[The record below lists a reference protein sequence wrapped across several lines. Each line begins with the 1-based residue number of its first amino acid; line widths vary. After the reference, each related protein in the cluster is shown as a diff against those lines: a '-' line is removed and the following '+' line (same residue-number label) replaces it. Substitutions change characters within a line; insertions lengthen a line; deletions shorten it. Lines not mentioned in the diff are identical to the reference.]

1 MKRIVIISCYP
12 SGQREVEILN
22 RCIEGFRHTGW
33 DIMIVSHLPIDQI
46 TAKKVE
52 YTIYDSNNV
61 FLPPV
66 YTPNWWF
73 QTDEYNIN
81 IFNGGHTLPICRNM
95 RCGINLAKAMGY
107 EDFIFTECDVLLSKS
122 DAAKLVGLMDNMN
135 SLEKK
140 MLFFRPE
147 EYRDCEGSY
156 VYETVLFGGKID
168 FFLEVFQPPLD
179 VNEWL
184 RIPMGYTLEL
194 SFYEQF
200 SRHEDQYLLV
210 HDHSSN
216 TFTDSDVNV
225 LRYGLFNC
233 ELLYNDVVPEEP
245 VLFIMN
251 TLVLEEWK
259 HVDIYKNN
267 ELTQTQI
274 LGKDHYWFNSYKL
287 DGEEIRVEV
296 YDIDKKYL
304 FLSKKFTLTKENL
317 PLFKERGIIKSK

>member
-12 SGQREVEILN
+12 SGQREIEILN

-33 DIMIVSHLPIDQI
+33 HIMIVSHLPIDES
-46 TAKKVE
+46 TTKKVD

-73 QTDEYNIN
+73 QTNDYTIN
-81 IFNGGHTLPICRNM
+81 IFNGGHSLPICRNM

-107 EDFIFTECDVLLSKS
+107 EDFIFTECDVLLSEP
-122 DAAKLVGLMDNMN
+122 DAIKLVGMMDNMN
-135 SLEKK
+135 SLDKK

-156 VYETVLFGGKID
+156 VYETLMFGGNTK
-168 FFLEVFQPPLD
+168 FFLDVLTPPLD
-179 VNEWL
+179 VHEWL
-184 RIPMGYTLEL
+184 SIPMGYTLEL

-200 SRHEDQYLLV
+200 SKHEDEFLLF

-216 TFTDSDVNV
+216 IFTDSDVNV

-233 ELLYNDVVPEEP
+233 EMLYNDVVPEEP

-251 TLVLEEWK
+251 TLILEEWK

-267 ELTQTQI
+267 ELIQTQI
-274 LGKDHYWFNSYKL
+274 LGKEHFWFNSYKL

-304 FLSKKFTLTKENL
+304 FLSKKFTLTNQNL
-317 PLFKERGIIKSK
+317 PLFKERGIIKFK